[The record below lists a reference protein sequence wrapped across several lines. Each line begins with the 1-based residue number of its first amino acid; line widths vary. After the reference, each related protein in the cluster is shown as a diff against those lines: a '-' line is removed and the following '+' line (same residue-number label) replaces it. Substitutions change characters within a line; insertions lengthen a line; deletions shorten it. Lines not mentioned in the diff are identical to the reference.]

1 MSTEQDKIKH
11 SKRQQQKTNH
21 INRQIEIRKAHGFNK
36 IADSTTPGGVEEMN
50 SHRYHKTSGM
60 TCGDPDC
67 VMCGNPRKFFGEPT
81 VQEQREQ
88 QDVDTIRNKRSNGTL
103 KNGENE

>member
-1 MSTEQDKIKH
+1 MGTEQDKIKH
-11 SKRQQQKTNH
+11 SKRQQQKANH
-21 INRQIEIRKAHGFNK
+21 INRQMNIRKAHQFPV
-36 IADSTTPGGVEEMN
+36 DPTQPGGAEEVN

-81 VQEQREQ
+81 VQEQREL
-88 QDVDTIRNKRSNGTL
+88 QDVDHLRNRHSNGTL
-103 KNGENE
+103 KSGENE